1 MKTAFLKSFSRDL
14 KKIKDPAVLD
24 RVQTAIQAVETVERP
39 GDITG
44 LKKLSGSD
52 GYYRLRIG
60 DFRIGLRLEEETVI
74 FVRCL
79 NRRDLYRYFRSEEHT
94 SELQSH

>member
-1 MKTAFLKSFSRDL
+1 MRTAFLRSFSRDL
-14 KKIKDPAVLD
+14 KKIKDQAVLD
-24 RVQTAIQAVETVERP
+24 RVQAAIEAIEVADDP

-52 GYYRLRIG
+52 SAYRMRIG
-60 DFRIGLRLEEETVI
+60 DYRIGLRLEEENVI

-79 NRRDLYRYFRSEEHT
+79 NRRDLYRFFP
-94 SELQSH
+94 

>member
-1 MKTAFLKSFSRDL
+1 MRTAFLRSFSRDL
-14 KKIKDPAVLD
+14 KKIKDQAVLD
-24 RVQTAIQAVETVERP
+24 RVQAAIKAIEVADDP

-52 GYYRLRIG
+52 SAYRMRIG
-60 DFRIGLRLEEETVI
+60 DYRIGLRLEEENVI

-79 NRRDLYRYFRSEEHT
+79 NRRDLYRFFP
-94 SELQSH
+94 

>member
-1 MKTAFLKSFSRDL
+1 MRTAFLKSFPRDL
-14 KKIKDPAVLD
+14 KKLKDQAVLD
-24 RVQTAIQAVETVERP
+24 RVQTVVEAVEAANGP
-39 GDITG
+39 GDIAG

-60 DFRIGLRLEEETVI
+60 DYRIGLRLEEGTVI

-79 NRRDLYRYFRSEEHT
+79 NRRDLYRYSPK
-94 SELQSH
+94 